1 MSHLRDNS
9 GDRSFDKIDLTM
21 KNKLAA
27 HKKRTQSTAEN
38 ILKNRFPNLNDYNKN
53 NESNSELRNNE
64 GNSQANLDQTNNQ
77 EQKWVNKEVI
87 HEEKALNKDRGA
99 TPESSDE
106 EKKINLKH
114 RSQTSAKK
122 KFDANRL
129 IKPTYSSMKRGRVL
143 ARDPE
148 TNHTVSIMKTDKV
161 FSPNNP
167 SNAKKMLERNI
178 YLDMLD
184 EKNIDLGDR
193 KNANNSAIFSATNL
207 NKTAHPKFIP
217 NTKTPAHIKN
227 ASTFINSANGFETF
241 LRK

>member
-1 MSHLRDNS
+1 MSS
-9 GDRSFDKIDLTM
+9 EP
-21 KNKLAA
+21 NKKETDSQNELAQLQ
-27 HKKRTQSTAEN
+27 K
-38 ILKNRFPNLNDYNKN
+38 
-53 NESNSELRNNE
+53 
-64 GNSQANLDQTNNQ
+64 Q
-77 EQKWVNKEVI
+77 EQKWVSKEVI
-87 HEEKALNKDRGA
+87 NEENALNKDRGA

-106 EKKINLKH
+106 EKKVSQKL

-129 IKPTYSSMKRGRVL
+129 IKPTYSSLKRGRVL

-178 YLDMLD
+178 FLNMLD
-184 EKNIDLGDR
+184 EKNIDLGDK
-193 KNANNSAIFSATNL
+193 KNANNSAVFSATNL
-207 NKTAHPKFIP
+207 NKTTHPKFIP